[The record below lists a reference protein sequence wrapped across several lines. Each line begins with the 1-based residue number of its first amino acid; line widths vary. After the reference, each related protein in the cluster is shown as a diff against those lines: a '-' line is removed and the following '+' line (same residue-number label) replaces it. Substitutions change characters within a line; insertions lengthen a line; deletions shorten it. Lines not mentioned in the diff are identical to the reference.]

1 MKKALLMVLAVVF
14 ASYFHSEL
22 QAQCENPSV
31 NLPDANHPVNGNIA
45 NAYCVTITFDPAQTG
60 IPTGMS
66 MEIFHTWQGDLSI
79 FIAACGN
86 TLNIMQRP
94 GVIGSCGGSCPCGN
108 SNDLGTASNPA
119 LLIFQDGGGPDP
131 ENGIPLNGGTF
142 DVTDDNSCP
151 YGTPGITSFA
161 SLWAGCPPG
170 PISAQICI
178 ADHAFSD
185 AGYAQNITLLF
196 PDPIV
201 CGCTDP
207 TAGNYDPNADVDD
220 GSCIPPCANFAVA
233 ATPTASVCSGA
244 STQLSA
250 TVTGGLG
257 PSYQW
262 VSPNGGEA
270 YLDDPTSPT
279 PTVSIPEGVTG
290 TFTYIVMVNDPPCM
304 GEATVNVT
312 VLNPP
317 SPQIIGEAVVCP
329 NQSTQL
335 NVTGGIFT
343 DYQWSTGD
351 SNPSIQAG
359 PGEYTITVTG
369 TNGCQGSASFTI
381 TEADPPAVDVTGPP
395 DICPGGVASLSA
407 TPGYLTYDWS
417 TGDFGAVISVFNPG
431 IYTVTVTDQDGCTG
445 VGNYYLEPGFG
456 PDVYIDGDI
465 EICSNETTSLQGP
478 PGMAAYSW
486 STGEITPSIQVN
498 EPGVY
503 SLFVLDDEGCPGE
516 ADIFIT
522 QLPDPIPVI
531 DGIPAF
537 CAFSET
543 ILSVNEPFLNYQWST
558 GDIGPNAVVFA
569 PGLVSVTVTD
579 SEGCMG
585 SADIEVSE
593 IPNPQPVISGP
604 LGICPEGIVTLS
616 ADEGFLIY
624 DWSTGQGTSSIQ
636 ADLPGLYG
644 LTVTDDYGC
653 SGSTTYELQPYPVS
667 VPQISGQLTI
677 CPGGATILTASPG
690 FQSYFW
696 SNGATTTSTQFNAP
710 GEVTLITTD
719 ENGCQ
724 SIASVVIQ
732 QQDQLSPVILGDLD
746 FCAGSST
753 TLSVEGSYTSY
764 TWSTGATDASISV
777 STATAV
783 SVTVTDAFGCSG
795 ATTVSPA
802 ILPLPQ
808 PLIGGSLSF
817 CAGSST
823 TLSSTLPFAAYNWST
838 GSTTNSAN
846 VSAPGSVSLT
856 VTDNNGC
863 VGSSSVSVLQNE
875 LPTPVI
881 SGVPGFCPG
890 QTTQLTA
897 NSGYTAY
904 LWSTGSTSTSIQVG
918 STDLYSL
925 TVTDGNGCQGATS
938 LQVSEYTTQIPAITG
953 ALQFCPEGS
962 TTLSAAAGFVSYQWS
977 NGQNGSQLLSN
988 TPGNYSLTV
997 TDSNGCETSNEVQLS
1012 NYTVVTPVISGPQ
1025 GFCTGQTA
1033 TLSTGAGYASYAWSA
1048 GGVNTADITV
1058 GNGGIYS
1065 VTVTDAN
1072 GCLSDADYNLTQYS
1086 LPNPVIAGSLTFCT
1100 GTFTTLSTSDIYTS
1114 YEWSNGGSQ
1123 PSTSI
1128 NTQGTVVLTVVD
1140 INGCSDSTQ
1149 VNVTEATE
1157 LSPSI
1162 AGDPAFC
1169 IGSSTLLDAG
1179 AGFATYLWNDGS
1191 TAQSLLVTSP
1201 GVYTLSV
1208 TDASGCSGQT
1218 SITVIENPLPMPQI
1232 SGIAE
1237 FCIGASTQISANAGY
1252 VSYDWNTGAFTPG
1265 ITVNSA
1271 GNYSVE
1277 VVDTNGC
1284 INTTQI
1290 AVVER
1295 PLPVFSIAGAD
1306 FFCAGGQTQLSV
1318 TPAQT
1323 AYQWSGG
1330 QTTNGISVSQP
1341 GLVVVTVTNE
1351 YGCRASN
1358 NINIQRIPL
1367 PDPDPGIERFL
1378 SCDVT
1383 SVTLGGGGGSQGS
1396 QFTYQWTGPGIT
1408 PQNQQLPQPTVNL
1421 AGSYSLVVTNQ
1432 QYGCV
1437 SLPET
1442 VAVTDLTNNPA
1453 VVLQV
1458 LDILDCNTST
1468 VVIDGTQSAGGSA
1481 IIYQWYN
1488 ELLQPIPNAPG
1499 NQLTVTNPSL
1509 FYLQVVDTITGC
1521 ANIDSIEV
1529 TSNVDYPVAEA
1540 GPTDRLDCRRP
1551 RLSLDG
1557 TGSQTGSDI
1566 RYQWT
1571 TLGGIIDS
1579 GATSIQ
1585 PVVAAPGWYY
1595 LRVTDIS
1602 NGCNNIDSVFITRNN
1617 TPPVAV
1623 TSPNQELNCL
1633 VEGVT
1638 ITGQGS
1644 SAGDIFRYQWLLNT
1658 QPIAGANTL
1667 DWFTNTAGIYTLEV
1681 LNDDNGCKATAQV
1694 LITRD
1699 ETEPRGLVAQTDT
1712 PTCFGDLDGSI
1723 VVVSVDGGTP
1733 PFSYSLNGRPL
1744 AQLGFFD
1751 DLGAGT
1757 YTLSVVDA
1765 KGCDYET
1772 QVVIPEA
1779 NDLQVELGPDQELTL
1794 GEIAIINAQVTVP
1807 VEELTGIKWQT
1818 VVSLPCDSCLTHE
1831 LQLTESTQFYILVVD
1846 ENGCT
1851 ASDLVTIFVR
1861 RERDV
1866 YIPNAFSPNGD
1877 GRNDVFMPFAAPA
1890 AIKKINAFQVYNRW
1904 GEIMYEVYDCPAND
1918 PVYGW
1923 DGTHRGQFMN
1933 AGPYVWTLEVTFFDD
1948 EVEFFKGEVILMR

>member
-1 MKKALLMVLAVVF
+1 MKKALLMVLVVAF
-14 ASYFHSEL
+14 SGYFGGGL
-22 QAQCENPSV
+22 LAQCENPSI

-66 MEIFHTWQGDLSI
+66 MQIFHTYQGDLSI

-94 GVIGSCGGSCPCGN
+94 GVTGSCTGGCPCGN
-108 SNDLGTASNPA
+108 SNDIGTASNPA

-142 DVTDDNSCP
+142 GVTADNSCA
-151 YGTPGITSFA
+151 YGTPGINSFA
-161 SLWAGCPPG
+161 SLWASCPPG
-170 PISAQICI
+170 PISTQICI
-178 ADHAFSD
+178 ADHAFAD
-185 AGYAQNITLLF
+185 VGFAQNITLLF

-207 TAGNYDPNADVDD
+207 NASNYDPNADVDD

-244 STQLSA
+244 STQLSV
-250 TVTGGLG
+250 TVTGGIG
-257 PSYQW
+257 PSFQW

-270 YLDDPTSPT
+270 YLNDPTSPT

-290 TFTYIVMVNDPPCM
+290 TFTYVVMVNDPPCM
-304 GEATVNVT
+304 GNATVNVT

-317 SPQIIGEAVVCP
+317 SPQIIGEEVVCP
-329 NQSTQL
+329 GQSTQL
-335 NVTGGIFT
+335 NVTGGVFT
-343 DYQWSTGD
+343 AYQWSTGE
-351 SNPSIQAG
+351 SSPSIQAG
-359 PGEYTITVTG
+359 PGEYTVTVTG

-431 IYTVTVTDQDGCTG
+431 IYTVTVTDQAGCTG
-445 VGNYYLEPGFG
+445 VGSYYLEPGFG
-456 PDVYIDGDI
+456 PDVYIDGDT
-465 EICSNETTSLQGP
+465 EICSNENTTLQGP

-486 STGEITPSIQVN
+486 STGASTPSIQVS

-503 SLFVLDDEGCPGE
+503 SLFVLDDDGCPGE
-516 ADIFIT
+516 ADIVIT
-522 QLPDPIPVI
+522 QLPDPVPVI

-537 CAFSET
+537 CQFAET
-543 ILSVNEPFLNYQWST
+543 ILSVNEPYLNYQWST
-558 GDIGPNAVVFA
+558 GDFGSSAVVSS

-579 SEGCMG
+579 SEGCEG
-585 SADIEVSE
+585 SAVIEVSE
-593 IPNPQPVISGP
+593 IPNPQPTISGP
-604 LGICPEGIVTLS
+604 LGICPDGVVTLS
-616 ADEGFLIY
+616 ADQGYLIY
-624 DWSTGQGTSSIQ
+624 DWSTGQGTPSIQ
-636 ADLPGLYG
+636 ADQAGLYS
-644 LTVTDDYGC
+644 LTVTDDFGC
-653 SGSTTYELQPYPVS
+653 SGSTTYDLLPYPVS
-667 VPQISGQLTI
+667 TPQISGQLTI

-696 SNGATTTSTQFNAP
+696 SNGASTASTQFNAP
-710 GEVTLITTD
+710 GEVTLIATD
-719 ENGCQ
+719 QNGCQ
-724 SIASVVIQ
+724 SIASVTILQ
-732 QQDQLSPVILGDLD
+732 QNQLSPVILGDLD
-746 FCAGSST
+746 FCTGSNT
-753 TLSVEGSYTSY
+753 TLSVQGVYSSY
-764 TWSTGATDASISV
+764 TWSTGATSSSISV
-777 STATAV
+777 STATPV

-795 ATTVSPA
+795 ASTVSPV
-802 ILPLPQ
+802 ILPLPV
-808 PLIGGSLSF
+808 PLIGGQLSF

-823 TLSSTLPFAAYNWST
+823 TLTSTVTYAAYTWST
-838 GSTTNSAN
+838 GSTTAAAN
-846 VSAPGSVSLT
+846 VSTPGTVSLT

-863 VGSSSVSVLQNE
+863 VGSSMVSVSQNA
-875 LPTPVI
+875 LPTPAI

-904 LWSTGSTSTSIQVG
+904 LWSTGSSATSIQAG
-918 STDLYSL
+918 TTDMYGL
-925 TVTDGNGCQGATS
+925 TVTDGNGCQGSTS
-938 LQVSEYTTQIPAITG
+938 LQVSEYATQVPAITG

-977 NGQNGSQLLSN
+977 DGQSGSQLLSS
-988 TPGNYSLTV
+988 TPGNYGLTV

-1012 NYTVVTPVISGPQ
+1012 NYTVVPPVINGPQ

-1033 TLSTGAGYASYAWSA
+1033 TLAASAGYVSYTWSA
-1048 GGVNTADITV
+1048 NGASNANLTV

-1065 VTVTDAN
+1065 ITVADTN
-1072 GCLSDADYNLTQYS
+1072 GCLSDADYNLTQYE
-1086 LPNPVIAGSLTFCT
+1086 LPTPVIAGSLTFCT
-1100 GTFTTLSTSDIYTS
+1100 GTFTTLSTSNTYVS
-1114 YEWSNGGSQ
+1114 YQWSNGGSQ
-1123 PSTSI
+1123 PSTI
-1128 NTQGTVVLTVVD
+1128 VNTQGLVVLSVVD
-1140 INGCSDSTQ
+1140 ANGCADSTQ
-1149 VNVTEATE
+1149 VNVVEATE
-1157 LSPSI
+1157 LSPSV
-1162 AGDPAFC
+1162 AGDPAYC
-1169 IGSSTLLDAG
+1169 TGGSTRLDAG
-1179 AGFATYLWNDGS
+1179 PGYATYLWNDGS
-1191 TAQSLLVTSP
+1191 SSQSLLVTSP

-1218 SITVIENPLPMPQI
+1218 SVTVIENPLPTPQI
-1232 SGIAE
+1232 SGVAE
-1237 FCIGASTQISANAGY
+1237 FCIGASTQINANAGY
-1252 VSYDWNTGAFTPG
+1252 VSYSWNTGAFTPG
-1265 ITVNSA
+1265 ITVGSP
-1271 GNYSVE
+1271 GNYTVE

-1284 INTTQI
+1284 VNATQI
-1290 AVVER
+1290 TVLER
-1295 PLPVFSIAGAD
+1295 PLPVFSIAGAN
-1306 FFCAGGQTQLSV
+1306 FFCAGGQTQLNV

-1330 QTTNGISVSQP
+1330 QTTNSISVAQP

-1351 YGCRASN
+1351 FGCRASG
-1358 NINIQRIPL
+1358 NISIQRIAL
-1367 PDPDPGIERFL
+1367 PDPDPGIQRFL

-1383 SVTLGGGGGSQGS
+1383 SVTLGGSGGSQGN
-1396 QFTYQWTGPGIT
+1396 QFTYLWSGPGIT
-1408 PQNQQLPQPTVNL
+1408 PQNQQLPQPTVAL
-1421 AGSYSLVVTNQ
+1421 AGTYSLVVTNQ

-1442 VAVTDLTNNPA
+1442 VEVTDLTNNPA

-1481 IIYQWYN
+1481 IVYQWYN

-1529 TSNVDYPVAEA
+1529 TSNVDYPIAEA

-1551 RLSLDG
+1551 RLPLNG
-1557 TGSQTGSDI
+1557 AGSQTGSDI

-1585 PVVAAPGWYY
+1585 AVAAAPGWYY

-1602 NGCNNIDSVFITRNN
+1602 NGCTNIDSVFITRNN

-1623 TSPNQELNCL
+1623 TGPNQELNCL

-1644 SAGDIFRYQWLLNT
+1644 STGDIFRYQWLLNT

-1681 LNDDNGCKATAQV
+1681 VNDDNGCKSTAQM

-1712 PTCFGDLDGSI
+1712 PTCYGDLDGSI
-1723 VVVSVDGGTP
+1723 VVVSVEGGTP
-1733 PFSYSLNGRPL
+1733 PFSFSLNGRPL
-1744 AQLGFFD
+1744 AQIGFFD

-1765 KGCDYET
+1765 KGCDYIT

-1779 NDLQVELGPDQELTL
+1779 NDLQVELGPDRELVL
-1794 GEIAIINAQVTVP
+1794 GEVAVINAQVTVP
-1807 VEELTGIKWQT
+1807 AEELTGIKWQT
-1818 VVSLPCDSCLTHE
+1818 VASLPCDSCLTQE

-1861 RERDV
+1861 RQRDV
-1866 YIPNAFSPNGD
+1866 YIPSAFSPNGD
-1877 GRNDVFMPFAAPA
+1877 GKNDVFMPFAAPN

-1923 DGTHRGQFMN
+1923 NGTHRGELMN
-1933 AGPYVWTLEVTFFDD
+1933 AGAYVWTLEVTFFDD